1 MTTTTKASLRSPDA
15 YLDLFLHVYPLRPIR
30 SDAEHQQAKRALRG
44 LAGDKRKVAAEF
56 KKVLVGI
63 IEAYEREAGMQLDVS
78 DVSAADIVRHLLDER
93 DMSANALAK
102 SAGVSQSALS
112 DMLNGKRQWS
122 KSAIIRL
129 ADFFGL
135 NRGVFLR

>member
-1 MTTTTKASLRSPDA
+1 MTTTTKASVRPPAD
-15 YLDLFLHVYPLRPIR
+15 YLDLILHVHPLRPIR
-30 SDAEHQQAKRALRG
+30 SNAEHQQAKRALRS
-44 LAGDKRKVAAEF
+44 LAGDRRKVAADF

-63 IEAYEREAGMQLDVS
+63 IETYEREAGMQLDVS
-78 DVSAADIVRHLLDER
+78 AVSAADIVHHLLDER
-93 DMSANALAK
+93 NMSANALAK
-102 SAGVSQSALS
+102 SAGLSQCALS